1 MSKKSFR
8 KNDYLRMPMGN
19 NNRFL
24 NLGNRILTTSNPL
37 LRPIVKGVR
46 KTAKYLRNKS
56 RKMMGKFNK
65 SRKYRK

>member
-8 KNDYLRMPMGN
+8 KNDYLRMPMGK

-24 NLGNRILTTSNPL
+24 NLGNRILSASNPL
-37 LRPIVKGVR
+37 LRPVVNGVR
-46 KTAKYLRNKS
+46 KTAKYFRYKS
-56 RKMMGKFNK
+56 RKMMGKINK